1 MVGTFILCHCLSEK
15 GWLIKV
21 LSKIGDY
28 IMSILFMQFLT
39 FKIVDF
45 AKVLVYGLP
54 LEKLS
59 DFLIILEHNS
69 CFFIIYTFAGLLL
82 PIFAT
87 VLYKRVKNI
96 IMEKIRIRS

>member
-1 MVGTFILCHCLSEK
+1 
-15 GWLIKV
+15 
-21 LSKIGDY
+21 
-28 IMSILFMQFLT
+28 MSILFMQFLT

-59 DFLIILEHNS
+59 DFPIFLEHNS
-69 CFFIIYTFAGLLL
+69 CFFTIYTFAGLLL

-87 VLYKRVKNI
+87 VLYKLVKNM

>member
-1 MVGTFILCHCLSEK
+1 MLILL
-15 GWLIKV
+15 
-21 LSKIGDY
+21 
-28 IMSILFMQFLT
+28 MQFLA

-59 DFLIILEHNS
+59 DFPIILKHNS
-69 CFFIIYTFAGLLL
+69 CFFIFYTFAGLLL

-87 VLYKRVKNI
+87 VLYKRVKNM

>member
-1 MVGTFILCHCLSEK
+1 
-15 GWLIKV
+15 
-21 LSKIGDY
+21 
-28 IMSILFMQFLT
+28 MSILFMQFLAY
-39 FKIVDF
+39 KIVDF

-59 DFLIILEHNS
+59 DFPIILKHNS
-69 CFFIIYTFAGLLL
+69 CFFIFYTFAGLLL

-87 VLYKRVKNI
+87 VLYKRVKNM